1 MGKSAHGHAVAAAPC
16 NLSAICQRFTLAEV
30 DAATVSA
37 AERREGEGQTDKL
50 LFEVIEAS

>member
-1 MGKSAHGHAVAAAPC
+1 MGKFAHGHGIATAR
-16 NLSAICQRFTLAEV
+16 NHLSAICQRFTLAEV